1 MKILVFS
8 DSHLDHNFEPEKLS
22 FLKKIIRSADQVVI
36 NGDFWEGYST
46 TFDQFLTSK
55 WKGLLPLLKA
65 KKAIYL
71 FGNHDKKILSDKRIG
86 QFCIASAQRYK
97 LKTSR
102 YTYVFEHGNRL
113 APYIDD
119 IWNFKTLPPVMNNL
133 LSELE
138 RTAVRI
144 FGVKALTYLFGRF
157 NVKIKGLL
165 KKELKENEIFVCGH
179 THVAEIDLKNRFM
192 NSGLVR
198 HGLAHYIIIEDGTP
212 TLYKERYRELT

>member
-8 DSHLDHNFEPEKLS
+8 DSHLDHNFEPKKLS
-22 FLKKIIRSADQVVI
+22 FLKKIIESADQVIV
-36 NGDFWEGYST
+36 NGDFWDGYSII
-46 TFDQFLTSK
+46 FDQFLTSK
-55 WKGLLPLLKA
+55 WRELLPLLKA

-71 FGNHDKKILSDKRIG
+71 FGNHDKKILSDKRIS
-86 QFCIASAQRYK
+86 QFCTAGAQRYR

-119 IWNFKTLPPVMNNL
+119 IWNLKTLPPVLNNL
-133 LSELE
+133 LGELE
-138 RTAVRI
+138 GMAVRI
-144 FGVKALTYLFGRF
+144 FGVKALAALYGRF
-157 NVKIKGLL
+157 NIKIKGLL
-165 KKELKENEIFVCGH
+165 KKELKENEVFVCGH

-198 HGLAHYIIIEDGTP
+198 HGLGQYLIIEDGTP
-212 TLYKERYRELT
+212 TLHKERYR